1 MAVEKFNEQAAI
13 RWYNEIM
20 NAVGYEHRTIGEP
33 LSEDTEGW
41 NIRDMVA
48 EMDYVLGCYYEDGHC
63 MGEMRYSE
71 DPDERR
77 TWRNETA
84 RMKRFL
90 KRNRPFIEGVVCV
103 AGHCSKYDNSRDR
116 KDVI

>member
-33 LSEDTEGW
+33 L
-41 NIRDMVA
+41 
-48 EMDYVLGCYYEDGHC
+48 
-63 MGEMRYSE
+63 
-71 DPDERR
+71 R